1 MSASTLSRLLC
12 AAIAAGLVLASPP
25 RAYPEFS
32 YPTLFASS
40 RPRAVGAKSLEIMG
54 GGLLADEDSA
64 PVPLFAFEP
73 ELRGVHVMSVSCKVR
88 SKVTMRW

>member
-1 MSASTLSRLLC
+1 
-12 AAIAAGLVLASPP
+12 
-25 RAYPEFS
+25 
-32 YPTLFASS
+32 
-40 RPRAVGAKSLEIMG
+40 VGAKSLEIMG